1 LSTRAVVVRVSSPN
15 RGFVARH
22 EQDDDATRRTR
33 AQQVALF
40 RYQLI
45 CPALDPDLSSKARGR
60 VVRAIAA
67 RTHAGPFGGE
77 HRYSRDTLDR
87 WIRRYRAG
95 GLDALAPSTRQP
107 GSRIDTT
114 VLELAAALKRE
125 NPDRTAAQVVRILRA
140 SSGWSP
146 SESTLL
152 RLFHRHDLM
161 GPAAGDTPG
170 VFGRFEA
177 AAPNERWVGDAL
189 HGPRVGGRKTYLF
202 AFLDD
207 HSRLA
212 VGYRFGYAE
221 DTVRLAAALQPALA
235 ARGVPAT
242 VYVDNGSAYVDSWL
256 LRACGKLG
264 IRLIH
269 STPHRPQGR
278 GKIERWFR
286 GVRDQFLVEVAD
298 TTEQLAEQG
307 LSPAAALL
315 ELNALFT
322 AWVESVYHHRVHTET
337 GQTPLARWDDG
348 WQAAGHGPAMASAEA
363 LTEAFLWSEWRTVT
377 KTATVSL
384 HGNTYQVEPVLVGR
398 KVELVFSPFNLE
410 VIEVHY
416 RNASYGRAVP
426 HRITRHAH
434 PKARPETPEPAPAPA
449 TGIAYLHLV
458 ADAHQQ
464 QVAAEERIGFHA
476 LYSTV
481 GTDPGQPP
489 GQLPGQLSIDDALAE
504 DVDAADAVG
513 DEPEARA

>member
-1 LSTRAVVVRVSSPN
+1 MST
-15 RGFVARH
+15 H
-22 EQDDDATRRTR
+22 DQDGHDQDGVTRRAR

-45 CPALDPDLSSKARGR
+45 CPALDPALSSKARGR

-67 RTHAGPFGGE
+67 GTHAGPFGGR

-87 WIRRYRAG
+87 WIRRYRG
-95 GLDALAPSTRQP
+95 GGFDALAPSTRQP

-114 VLELAAALKRE
+114 VLELAVALKRE
-125 NPDRTAAQVVRILRA
+125 NPDRTAAQVARILRA
-140 SSGWSP
+140 SGGWSP

-152 RLFHRHDLM
+152 RLFHRRELM
-161 GPAAGDTPG
+161 GPAAGDRPV

-207 HSRLA
+207 HSRFA
-212 VGYRFGYAE
+212 VGYRFGFAE

-235 ARGVPAT
+235 ARGLPAGC
-242 VYVDNGSAYVDSWL
+242 YVDNGSAYVDSWL

-286 GVRDQFLVEVAD
+286 GVREQFLVEVAD
-298 TTEQLAEQG
+298 STAEQLTERG
-307 LSPAAALL
+307 VTPAAALL

-322 AWVESVYHHRVHTET
+322 AWVESVYHHRVHSET
-337 GQTPLARWDDG
+337 GQTPLQRWDAG
-348 WQAAGHGPAMASAEA
+348 WQAAGHGPVMTSAEA
-363 LTEAFLWSEWRTVT
+363 LTEAFLWSQWRIVT

-398 KVELVFSPFNLE
+398 KVELVFSPFDLENLE
-410 VIEVHY
+410 VRY
-416 RNASYGRAVP
+416 RDTSYGRAVP

-449 TGIAYLHLV
+449 TGIAYLQLV
-458 ADAHQQ
+458 ADTHHQ
-464 QVAAEERIGFHA
+464 QVAADERIGFHA
-476 LYSTV
+476 LYST
-481 GTDPGQPP
+481 GQQSAPE
-489 GQLPGQLSIDDALAE
+489 GEQLPGQLSIDDALNDDALNDDALND
-504 DVDAADAVG
+504 DVPAG
-513 DEPEARA
+513 ELTREARA